1 VESGDCS
8 DFGELQRIAL
18 DLPRLTLTDLSE
30 ALGESRGSLEKY
42 RCDDTEMPPII
53 KHRLAE
59 FLREHAS
66 ALIRLASELDRS
78 S

>member
-1 VESGDCS
+1 VESRALES
-8 DFGELQRIAL
+8 IQRIAI
-18 DLPRLTLTDLSE
+18 DLPRLTLADLSE
-30 ALGESRGSLEKY
+30 ALGKSQGSLEKY
-42 RCDDTEMPPII
+42 RCDDAEMPPII

-66 ALIRLASELDRS
+66 ALIRLATELDRS

>member
-1 VESGDCS
+1 VESS
-8 DFGELQRIAL
+8 EFVELQRIAL

-30 ALGESRGSLEKY
+30 ALGESQGSLEKY
-42 RCDDTEMPPII
+42 RRDDAEMPPII

-66 ALIRLASELDRS
+66 ALIHLASELDRS